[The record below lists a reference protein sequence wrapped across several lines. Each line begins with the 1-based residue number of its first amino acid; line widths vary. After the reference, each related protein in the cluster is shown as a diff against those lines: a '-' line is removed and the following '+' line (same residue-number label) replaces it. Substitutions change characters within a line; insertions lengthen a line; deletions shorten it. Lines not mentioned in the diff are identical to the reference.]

1 MQLNPKI
8 KLPLTS
14 LDKALETIGIALTLT
29 LWGLSIFSFIQL
41 PTIIPI
47 HFNAVG
53 EVDDYGSKITL
64 IVLPILGTLLYIALS
79 FLNKRPHIFNYLVTI
94 TEENAVKQYTYAT
107 STIRFLK
114 ISIVLIFNIAIL
126 STYLTSVGFIKGL
139 GLWFIPFIFGLTF
152 IPIAYYIYKS
162 FKTK

>member
-8 KLPLTS
+8 KLPLTY
-14 LDKALETIGIALTLT
+14 LDKALDTLGLMLTLS

-47 HFNAVG
+47 HFNAAG
-53 EVDDYGSKITL
+53 EVDGYGSNSTL
-64 IVLPILGTLLYIALS
+64 IILPILGTLLYIGLS
-79 FLNKRPHIFNYLVTI
+79 LLNKRPHIFNYIVII
-94 TEENAVKQYTYAT
+94 TEENAAQQYIYAT
-107 STIRFLK
+107 RMIRFLK
-114 ISIVLIFNIAIL
+114 ISIVLIFNIVIL
-126 STYLTSVGFIKGL
+126 STYLSSVGFIKGL

-152 IPIAYYIYKS
+152 IPTAYYIYKS